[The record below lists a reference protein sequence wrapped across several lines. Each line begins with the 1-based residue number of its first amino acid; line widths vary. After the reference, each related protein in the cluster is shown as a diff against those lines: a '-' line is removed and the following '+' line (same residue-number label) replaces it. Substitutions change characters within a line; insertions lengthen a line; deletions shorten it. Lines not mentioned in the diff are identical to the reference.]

1 MIPSPSLNLARRGTI
16 APQAGML
23 RPMDLFTR
31 YGGESCVD
39 VSTGCDRAA
48 ASSLAERLDTAA
60 AILGLPHPRSGMPP
74 HLTETLGATAWRW
87 PRA

>member
-1 MIPSPSLNLARRGTI
+1 MIPSPSLNLARCGTG

-31 YGGESCVD
+31 YDGEACVD
-39 VSTGCDRAA
+39 VSPGCDRDA
-48 ASSLAERLDTAA
+48 ASSMAERLDTAA
-60 AILGLPHPRSGMPP
+60 AILGLPH
-74 HLTETLGATAWRW
+74 LTETLGATAWRR